1 MDGRWPVILTL
12 VVLLAGCAPAVEP
25 GRTESPGASPP
36 TSARP
41 SSAVTTASSA
51 APTASAPD
59 PVVTPT
65 PAAHTGLV
73 YFVVDT
79 TRGLRLAREP
89 RSGATDA
96 KGAIEAMI
104 AGPTDPDY
112 VSSWPKD
119 TRVLAVDETAGVI
132 TVDLSGEARGANVG
146 AAAEAALVQQL
157 VWTVTEAADPTASVL
172 ATIEGEP
179 ASWGHLSWDEPIG
192 RDEPLDVRLLV
203 GINSP
208 GEWETVTSPVRLSG
222 EANVFEATLP
232 WIVMT
237 MDGATVQE
245 GFVNTRE
252 GQTFAPWEL
261 TLTLPPGSYVLEVYE
276 SDPSGG
282 LSGRPP
288 DRDSRNFTVA

>member
-79 TRGLRLAREP
+79 TRGFRLAREP
-89 RSGATDA
+89 RAGASDTRSA
-96 KGAIEAMI
+96 VESMI
-104 AGPTDPDY
+104 AGPVDPDY
-112 VSSWPKD
+112 VSSWAKD